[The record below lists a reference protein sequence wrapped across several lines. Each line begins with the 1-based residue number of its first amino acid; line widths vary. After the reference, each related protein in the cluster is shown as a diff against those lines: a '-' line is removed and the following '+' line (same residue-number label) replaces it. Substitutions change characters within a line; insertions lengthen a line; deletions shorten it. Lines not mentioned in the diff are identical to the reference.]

1 MRAVFALGAA
11 MLAFLAVAPAASG
24 HGILRREGDVLR
36 YTAPDPMVGATLSVT
51 SPEPGTIEFFDT
63 TSPGGMDWGP
73 CIPVNERKSRCPDKG
88 VARVEIEVFDG
99 DDSVAVNVATP
110 VEVRGGAGADRIS
123 GGFGADEIAGGSGN
137 DSLSGGLGADAVSGA
152 EGDDSIDVRD
162 GVADV
167 YSCGEGADAV
177 TADPADGADPLDLAG
192 CEAPDVAPAA
202 ADTTPPAIEV
212 GAKSTRPSRSGALP
226 IPVSLDEPGTIELAG
241 EVLIGGDDAGALRPV
256 SAAPDAPGQVWTLR
270 PGLSKS
276 LSKKLE
282 RALAR
287 GKRVDA
293 RPGHRRGRLV
303 EERGRGTEAGPGEAS
318 MKSRA
323 ACVAIAVLGTALLLP
338 GASSAHPGHAVAQVD
353 VGQNRFEPAEI
364 EIFVGDGIN
373 WVFRGPDTNHSIT
386 ADPDQIETFDSD
398 PGNPAPLHAIDD
410 TYYHDFY
417 GLGTYTYHCK
427 VHPEMRG
434 TIRVRNPQPPALYS
448 AKVKPAELC
457 NGRGCPDPKLKV
469 KVDQTANVV
478 GAIERKDKNWQ
489 EVREVGPTLV
499 EAGKNTLPLDIKG
512 LSPGK
517 YRAVVRATDEFS
529 LASERQKAEF
539 VIRNR

>member
-287 GKRVDA
+287 GKRVDVDLDIA
-293 RPGHRRGRLV
+293 
-303 EERGRGTEAGPGEAS
+303 AADS
-318 MKSRA
+318 SRNA
-323 ACVAIAVLGTALLLP
+323 A
-338 GASSAHPGHAVAQVD
+338 
-353 VGQNRFEPAEI
+353 
-364 EIFVGDGIN
+364 
-373 WVFRGPDTNHSIT
+373 
-386 ADPDQIETFDSD
+386 
-398 PGNPAPLHAIDD
+398 
-410 TYYHDFY
+410 
-417 GLGTYTYHCK
+417 
-427 VHPEMRG
+427 
-434 TIRVRNPQPPALYS
+434 
-448 AKVKPAELC
+448 
-457 NGRGCPDPKLKV
+457 
-469 KVDQTANVV
+469 
-478 GAIERKDKNWQ
+478 
-489 EVREVGPTLV
+489 
-499 EAGKNTLPLDIKG
+499 EAGK
-512 LSPGK
+512 
-517 YRAVVRATDEFS
+517 RVRVKP
-529 LASERQKAEF
+529 R
-539 VIRNR
+539 